1 VPWTSI
7 SFSLHQKEQTMTDS
21 NTDFASTM
29 EKWAAERDAENTEVR
44 AALLAQLRALGV
56 TEVTAEYEG
65 YGDSGNVEDITLQ
78 PTEIVIP
85 SELSSQLD
93 EFAWAFAYQQHP
105 GLENNDG
112 GYGTLTWDIVKDS
125 IDLDHADRFVDS
137 THSYHEGL

>member
-1 VPWTSI
+1 
-7 SFSLHQKEQTMTDS
+7 MTDT

-29 EKWAAERDAENTEVR
+29 EKWAAERDAENAKTCAMMLV
-44 AALLAQLRALGV
+44 QLRALGV

-65 YGDSGNVEDITLQ
+65 YGDSGNVEFITLQ
-78 PTEIVIP
+78 PSGIALA

-105 GLENNDG
+105 GFENNEG
-112 GYGTLTWDIVKDS
+112 GYGTLTWDLIKDG
-125 IDLDHADRFVDS
+125 IDLDHADRFVDC

>member
-1 VPWTSI
+1 
-7 SFSLHQKEQTMTDS
+7 MTDP

-29 EKWAAERDAENTEVR
+29 EKWAAERDAENKEVR

-56 TEVTAEYEG
+56 TEVMAEYEG

-78 PTEIVIP
+78 PTEIAIP
-85 SELSSQLD
+85 SQLSSQLD
-93 EFAWAFAYQQHP
+93 DFAWAFAYQQHP
-105 GLENNDG
+105 CFENNEG
-112 GYGTLTWDIVKDS
+112 GYGSLTWDLAKDS

>member
-1 VPWTSI
+1 
-7 SFSLHQKEQTMTDS
+7 MTDT

-29 EKWAAERDAENTEVR
+29 EKWATERDAENKATR

-56 TEVTAEYEG
+56 IEVTAEYEG

-78 PTEIVIP
+78 PSGVTLP

-93 EFAWAFAYQQHP
+93 DFAWAFAYQQHP
-105 GLENNDG
+105 GFENNDG
-112 GYGTLTWDIVKDS
+112 GYGTLTWDIAKDS
-125 IDLDHADRFVDS
+125 IDLDHADRYVES

>member
-1 VPWTSI
+1 
-7 SFSLHQKEQTMTDS
+7 MTDT

-44 AALLAQLRALGV
+44 AALLVQLRALGV

-78 PTEIVIP
+78 PSGIALP

-93 EFAWAFAYQQHP
+93 DFAWAFAYQQHP
-105 GLENNDG
+105 GFENNEG
-112 GYGTLTWDIVKDS
+112 GYGTLAWDLTKDS
-125 IDLDHADRFVDS
+125 IDLDHADRFVES
-137 THSYHEGL
+137 THSYHAGL

>member
-1 VPWTSI
+1 
-7 SFSLHQKEQTMTDS
+7 MTNP

-29 EKWAAERDAENTEVR
+29 EKWAAERDVENKEVR
-44 AALLAQLRALGV
+44 AVLLAQLRTLGV

-78 PTEIVIP
+78 PSGIALPTD
-85 SELSSQLD
+85 LSSQLD

-105 GLENNDG
+105 GFENNEG
-112 GYGTLTWDIVKDS
+112 GYGTLTWDLTKDS

>member
-78 PTEIVIP
+78 PTEIAIP

>member
-1 VPWTSI
+1 
-7 SFSLHQKEQTMTDS
+7 MTNP

-29 EKWAAERDAENTEVR
+29 EKWAAERDAENKENR
-44 AALLAQLRALGV
+44 ANLLAQLRTLGV

-78 PTEIVIP
+78 PSGLALP

-93 EFAWAFAYQQHP
+93 DFAWAFAYQQHP
-105 GLENNDG
+105 GFENNDG
-112 GYGTLTWDIVKDS
+112 GYGTLTWDLTKDS